1 MAGYRCASAGP
12 QGPRSRERDLEV
24 CSGWKWRAPGIRDL
38 PPVVRFQHR
47 CQVITLR
54 TLTLFVCL
62 LSAWASWTQPVPRLD
77 SASASWFQRG
87 TTNVVILS
95 GDALG
100 NLSEVLLTG
109 IGVSATLEGL
119 PTPVVTLE
127 GTGAGVRSE
136 PAGTV
141 NSRRIRLVVESDS
154 SLSPRE
160 LRVAGPD
167 GVSNPLILQFS
178 DVPELLESATP
189 SPLPL
194 PVAISGTIGANAETD
209 RLSFTAKAGQRL
221 ILDVQANRF
230 GSPLDPTLIVADAD
244 GKPVAKSED
253 AHGLDPFLEFEVP
266 KDGTYQIALH
276 DLRFQGAGNY
286 RYRLLIGELPYLE
299 SLFPFGGRRG
309 SEVTVALQGSNLGG
323 AETLKL
329 RIAPD
334 AQLGRQDLRAR
345 TTKGV
350 SNPQSFETDDLP
362 ELLEAEPNNA
372 PAQAMRLEPPVV
384 VDGRI
389 GETKDTDTF
398 RFTAPA
404 DQRLS
409 IELQA
414 RRFGSP
420 LDSLLTLMDAQGGV
434 ISRNDDAAEQDAR
447 IEFDAKKGMEYLLS
461 VRDLTDR
468 GGTRFGYRLVIR
480 PPEQTPDFTVRASA
494 GRIRIPQGGRTA
506 LRCEL
511 ESRNGFDGMVRISA
525 VNLPPGVTASPLV
538 LGPQNRAGW
547 IVFSATDFT
556 TLGFLPFQLE
566 ARGELGGKAMNR
578 MVQFPESPWITVLP
592 PAPFDIEVAQPSLL
606 AEQNGN
612 ASLDVRVMRRPGFTG
627 EVRVSAEDL
636 PGVSIPAVA
645 VPAGQSRTKL
655 NIEVSNGSEVGI
667 RPVLVRGEATV
678 NGHTTIS
685 HAAQPV
691 PLQTRGIAMFLTAM
705 LPGSP
710 FFRTDPVRL
719 SAVALPT
726 NAVSSANQTEFVVK
740 VDRRGVEGEITLM
753 LEGLPK
759 GVEAT
764 VSPIPAGKKE
774 ASVRLKVD
782 DAAETGKDYTLHI
795 VGTTTHDDRI
805 WRQKTQPITLTL
817 TAPEAAAV
825 PTPAPQSGK

>member
-1 MAGYRCASAGP
+1 MT
-12 QGPRSRERDLEV
+12 
-24 CSGWKWRAPGIRDL
+24 
-38 PPVVRFQHR
+38 
-47 CQVITLR
+47 TLR
-54 TLTLFVCL
+54 TLSLLVCL
-62 LSAWASWTQPVPRLD
+62 LSAWASWAQPVPRLD
-77 SASASWFQRG
+77 TASASWFQRG
-87 TTNVVILS
+87 TTNRITLS

-109 IGVSATLEGL
+109 IGVTATLEEL
-119 PTPVVTLE
+119 PAPAVALE
-127 GTGAGVRSE
+127 GSTTGVQSE
-136 PAGTV
+136 PAGAV
-141 NSRRIRLVVESDS
+141 NSRRIRLVVDPEA
-154 SLSPRE
+154 SPTPRA

-167 GVSNPLILQFS
+167 GVSNALTLQFS
-178 DVPELLESATP
+178 DVPEVLESAVP

-194 PVAISGTIGANAETD
+194 PVAVSGTIGANAETD
-209 RLSFTAKAGQRL
+209 RFSFAAKAGQRL

-230 GSPLDPTLIVADAD
+230 GSPLDPTLIIADAE
-244 GKPVAKSED
+244 GKTLARSED
-253 AHGLDPFLEFEVP
+253 AHGLDSFIDFEVP
-266 KDGTYQIALH
+266 KDGTYQIALQ

-309 SEVTVALQGSNLGG
+309 SEVTVSLQGSNLGG
-323 AETLKL
+323 ADTLKL

-345 TTKGV
+345 TDKGV
-350 SNPQSFETDDLP
+350 SNPQGFETDDLP
-362 ELLEAEPNNA
+362 ELLETEPNNA
-372 PAQAMRLEPPVV
+372 PGQAMRLTPPMII
-384 VDGRI
+384 DGRI
-389 GETKDTDTF
+389 GEAKDADTF

-409 IELQA
+409 IEVQA

-420 LDSLLTLMDAQGGV
+420 LDSLLTLMDAQGAV
-434 ISRNDDAAEQDAR
+434 IARNDDAAEQDAR
-447 IEFDAKKGMEYLLS
+447 IEFDAKKDMEYLLS
-461 VRDLTDR
+461 LRDLTDR
-468 GGTRFGYRLVIR
+468 GGARFGYRLVLR
-480 PPEQTPDFTVRASA
+480 PPEQIPDFIVRASA
-494 GRIRIPQGGRTA
+494 GRIRITQGGRTA

-511 ESRNGFDGMVRISA
+511 DPRHGFDGMVPINA
-525 VNLPPGVTASPLV
+525 VNLPPGVSASPLV

-547 IVFSATDFT
+547 IVLSATEVT

-566 ARGELGGKAMNR
+566 AISELGGKPVSR
-578 MVQFPESPWITVLP
+578 MVQFPESPWLTVLP
-592 PAPFDIEVAQPSLL
+592 PAPFEVDVAQPSLL
-606 AEQNGN
+606 AEQNGST
-612 ASLDVRVMRRPGFTG
+612 SLDVSVVRRPGFTG
-627 EVRVSAEDL
+627 EVRISAEDL

-645 VPAGQSRTKL
+645 VPTGQSRAKL
-655 NIEVSNGSEVGI
+655 NLQVSNGSEVGI

-678 NGHTTIS
+678 DGRTSIG

-726 NAVSSANQTEFVVK
+726 NIISSANQTEFVVK
-740 VDRRGVEGEITLM
+740 VDRRGVEGEIALA

-774 ASVRLKVD
+774 ASVRLKVS
-782 DAAETGKDYTLHI
+782 DAAKTGKDHTLHI
-795 VGTTTHDDRI
+795 VGTATHDDRI
-805 WRQKTQPITLTL
+805 WRQKTQSITLNL
-817 TAPEAAAV
+817 TAPESSAAPAAA
-825 PTPAPQSGK
+825 PQPGK

>member
-1 MAGYRCASAGP
+1 M
-12 QGPRSRERDLEV
+12 
-24 CSGWKWRAPGIRDL
+24 
-38 PPVVRFQHR
+38 
-47 CQVITLR
+47 ITLR
-54 TLTLFVCL
+54 TLTLLVGL
-62 LSAWASWTQPVPRLD
+62 LSAWACRAQPVPRLD

-87 TTNVVILS
+87 TTNVVTLS

-109 IGVSATLEGL
+109 IGVSATLETL
-119 PTPVVTLE
+119 PNPAVALE
-127 GTGAGVRSE
+127 GNGAGVRSE
-136 PAGTV
+136 SAGTV
-141 NSRRIRLVVESDS
+141 NSRRIHLVVEPDA
-154 SLSPRE
+154 SPASRE

-167 GVSNPLILQFS
+167 GVSNPLTLQFS
-178 DVPELLESATP
+178 DVPELLESTAP

-194 PVAISGTIGANAETD
+194 PAAVSGTIGATAETD
-209 RLSFTAKAGQRL
+209 RFAFAAKAGQRL

-230 GSPLDPTLIVADAD
+230 GSPLDPTLLITDAE
-244 GKPVAKSED
+244 GKTLAKSED
-253 AHGLDPFLEFEVP
+253 AHGLDPFLAFEVP
-266 KDGTYQIALH
+266 KDGTYQLALH

-309 SEVTVALQGSNLGG
+309 SEVTVSLQGSNLEG
-323 AETLKL
+323 ADSLKL

-345 TTKGV
+345 TAKGV
-350 SNPQSFETDDLP
+350 SNPQPFETDDLP
-362 ELLEAEPNNA
+362 ELLEVEPNNA
-372 PAQAMRLEPPVV
+372 PAQAMRLELPIV

-389 GETKDTDTF
+389 GEAKDTDTF

-409 IELQA
+409 IEVQA

-420 LDSLLTLMDAQGGV
+420 LDSLLTLMDGQGGV
-434 ISRNDDAAEQDAR
+434 ITRNDDAAEQDAR
-447 IEFDAKKGMEYLLS
+447 IEFDAKKGTEYGLS
-461 VRDLTDR
+461 IRDLTDR
-468 GGTRFGYRLVIR
+468 GGPRFGYRLVLR
-480 PPEQTPDFTVRASA
+480 PLAPTPDFTVRASA
-494 GRIRIPQGGRTA
+494 GRIRITQGGRTA

-511 ESRNGFDGMVRISA
+511 DARNGFDGMVRVNA

-547 IVFSATDFT
+547 IVLAATDIT

-566 ARGELGGKAMNR
+566 AIGELGGKAASR
-578 MVQFPESPWITVLP
+578 MVVFPESPWLTVLP

-606 AEQNGN
+606 AEQNGS
-612 ASLDVRVMRRPGFTG
+612 AALDVSVVRRPGFTG

-636 PGVSIPAVA
+636 PGISIPAVA

-655 NIEVSNGSEVGI
+655 NLQVSNGSEVGI
-667 RPVLVRGEATV
+667 RPLLVRGEATV
-678 NGHTTIS
+678 DGRTTIS

-740 VDRRGVEGEITLM
+740 VDRRGVEGEIALV

-774 ASVRLKVD
+774 ASVRLKVS
-782 DAAETGKDYTLHI
+782 DAAETGKDHSLHI
-795 VGTTTHDDRI
+795 VGTATHEDRI

-817 TAPEAAAV
+817 TAPESAATNA
-825 PTPAPQSGK
+825 PAAQPGK